1 MSTKYSNAD
10 LYAAVFDV
18 CMPFPGKPDLARKIS
33 VWRELLDEWKMAF
46 TRESFMLRLDEGYDA
61 ISNTYYIH
69 PADERWILMFLKEE
83 EELVKKMHY
92 AAKCIQ
98 TNFKAFKNKK

>member
-1 MSTKYSNAD
+1 MSIKYSDAD
-10 LYAAVFDV
+10 LYAAVYDV
-18 CMPFPGKPDLARKIS
+18 CMPLPGKPDLPRKIS
-33 VWRELLDEWKMAF
+33 VWRALFKDWETF
-46 TRESFMLRLDEGYDA
+46 FRRESFMLRLDKGHNV
-61 ISNTYYIH
+61 ISDTYYIH
-69 PADERWILMFLKEE
+69 PSDERWILLFLKEE